1 MSEDALVSNLTS
13 AISGELESTIVAVVP
28 DRDNDAVIID
38 SVCNGDSEAFG
49 LLVRRYEDFVYTL
62 VRGLVG
68 SDEASEDVTQ
78 EIFLRAYRAIRRF
91 EKKATFKTWLYR
103 IAYNTSMSYLAR
115 KKQKQEIE
123 ISDSIPAP
131 NESDYGLRQSMLKL
145 VNYLKPE
152 LKAVVIFHYY
162 DDMKYEEI
170 AEVLNCPVGTVKI
183 RLYRAKYELKKLW
196 EKYAI

>member
-1 MSEDALVSNLTS
+1 MSEDALVSKLTS

-28 DRDNDAVIID
+28 DRDNDAAIID

-49 LLVRRYEDFVYTL
+49 LLVRRYEDFVFTL
-62 VRGLVG
+62 VRGLAN
-68 SDEASEDVTQ
+68 SDEAAEDVTQ

-91 EKKATFKTWLYR
+91 EKKASFKTWLYR

-115 KKQKQEIE
+115 KKQKQETE
-123 ISDSIPAP
+123 ISDTIPAA
-131 NESDYGLRQSMLKL
+131 DGTDFGLKQSMLKL

-162 DDMKYEEI
+162 DDMKYDEI

-183 RLYRAKYELKKLW
+183 RLYRAKHELKKLW
-196 EKYAI
+196 DKYAI

>member
-1 MSEDALVSNLTS
+1 MSEDALVSKLTS

-28 DRDNDAVIID
+28 DRDNDAAIID

-49 LLVRRYEDFVYTL
+49 LLVRRYEDFVFTL
-62 VRGLVG
+62 VRGLVN
-68 SDEASEDVTQ
+68 SDEAAEDVTQ

-91 EKKATFKTWLYR
+91 EKKASFKTWLYR

-115 KKQKQEIE
+115 KKQKQETE
-123 ISDSIPAP
+123 ISDTIPAA
-131 NESDYGLRQSMLKL
+131 EGTDYGLRQSMLKL

-183 RLYRAKYELKKLW
+183 RLYRAKHELKKLW
-196 EKYAI
+196 EKYAV

>member
-1 MSEDALVSNLTS
+1 MSEDALVSKLTS
-13 AISGELESTIVAVVP
+13 ALGGELESTIVAVVP
-28 DRDNDAVIID
+28 DRDNDAAIID
-38 SVCNGDSEAFG
+38 SVCNGDSESFG

-62 VRGLVG
+62 VRGLVS
-68 SDEASEDVTQ
+68 SDEAAEDVTQ

-91 EKKATFKTWLYR
+91 EKKASFKTWLYR

-115 KKQKQEIE
+115 KKQKQETE
-123 ISDSIPAP
+123 ISDSIPAADGI
-131 NESDYGLRQSMLKL
+131 DYNLKQSMLKL
-145 VNYLKPE
+145 LNYLKPE

-183 RLYRAKYELKKLW
+183 RLYRAKHELKILW